1 MCTPELN
8 TGTLSH
14 FVQTWYLHTQAL
26 AVAREQLPQRGVM
39 HPERRDNEPQR
50 RLGEALMN
58 RLCVKSTL
66 ETDEIKLRML
76 NFDLMMQCQGA
87 HRGGWQVWGYNS
99 KCCRTDGCDTC
110 MYTWKSRKV
119 HTEVS
124 ATQSDTLMA
133 SGKHTQPGIIL
144 DTGIT
149 DAYTSPSTPPAKK
162 EEIKKTCKNTS
173 MLWQQT
179 SLLCAPLFLILHVI
193 SCLSSSR
200 RGMRISVRN
209 IPAEE
214 PDVTATKDGPPL
226 CSK

>member
-8 TGTLSH
+8 TGTLFH
-14 FVQTWYLHTQAL
+14 FVQTSYLQTQAL
-26 AVAREQLPQRGVM
+26 AVGREQLPQRGVM

-50 RLGEALMN
+50 RLEEALMN
-58 RLCVKSTL
+58 QLCVKSTL
-66 ETDEIKLRML
+66 ETDESKFRML

-99 KCCRTDGCDTC
+99 KWCRTDGCDTC
-110 MYTWKSRKV
+110 IYTWKSK
-119 HTEVS
+119 EGASKMS

-133 SGKHTQPGIIL
+133 SGKHKQPGIIL
-144 DTGIT
+144 DTGIRE
-149 DAYTSPSTPPAKK
+149 AYTSPSTPPAKK
-162 EEIKKTCKNTS
+162 ENTS
-173 MLWQQT
+173 VLWQQT
-179 SLLCAPLFLILHVI
+179 SLLRAPLFLILHVI

-200 RGMRISVRN
+200 RGMRVSLRN